1 MELTVDQN
9 NNLNEFGFV
18 ELEET
23 SMNDSAYT
31 GLCSG
36 ERSHCCTRVCSE
48 TRKCRS
54 NSNEEWEDFL
64 NVEGGQIQY

>member
-1 MELTVDQN
+1 MELKEYQKD
-9 NNLNEFGFV
+9 NLNEFGFV
-18 ELEET
+18 EIEET

-31 GLCSG
+31 RLCSG

-64 NVEGGQIQY
+64 SAEGGQIQY